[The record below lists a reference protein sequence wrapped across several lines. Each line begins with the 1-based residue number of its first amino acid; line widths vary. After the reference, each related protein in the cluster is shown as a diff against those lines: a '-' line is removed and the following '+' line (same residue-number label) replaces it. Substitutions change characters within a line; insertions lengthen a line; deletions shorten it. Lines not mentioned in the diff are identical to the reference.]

1 MRAHLLK
8 DADHQ
13 PEEFLAFLRGD
24 ADRKKQKLLEGAASA
39 RAWSYRCEMP
49 L

>member
-24 ADRKKQKLLEGAASA
+24 ADRKKQKLLEGPLR